1 MKRKS
6 KPVRPGLALAVFV
19 LLAVIGIA
27 VIPIPKAALDFSLF
41 GGSSS
46 VASKTAFRETRWYEL
61 VPQGWNPNVEAR
73 AIRQGMRDLPDT
85 DPRAVAQLKRLRD
98 LWDNA
103 PTNPAFEGAAV
114 RLPGYVV
121 PLDQSKRGLK
131 EFLLVPYFGAC
142 IHSPPPP
149 SNQIIHVRVK
159 RPVSGIHAMD
169 TVWVSGDI
177 HGERTE
183 SYRGTSSYLLNA
195 AAVEPYVEPSR

>member
-6 KPVRPGLALAVFV
+6 KLIRPGIALAVFLV
-19 LLAVIGIA
+19 VAAIGIA
-27 VIPIPKAALDFSLF
+27 VIPIPKATLDFSLF
-41 GGSSS
+41 GGSSN
-46 VASKTAFRETRWYEL
+46 VASKKAFRETRWSEL

-73 AIRQGMRDLPDT
+73 ALRQGMSDLLDT
-85 DPRAVAQLKRLRD
+85 DPRAAARLKKLRNR
-98 LWDNA
+98 WDNA
-103 PTNPAFEGAAV
+103 PINPAFEGAVV

-121 PLDQSKRGLK
+121 PLDMSKQGLK

-159 RPVSGIHAMD
+159 HPVSGVHAMD